1 MVKHITDYDPSRIC
15 IDQSGKR
22 KTKSRPASL
31 VKIIIKRNFLFQIKS
46 EQL

>member
-1 MVKHITDYDPSRIC
+1 MILDVSAL
-15 IDQSGKR
+15 
-22 KTKSRPASL
+22 TKVEKERQNHALASL